1 MGIAVDGRNKM
12 VQRLDTL
19 RTMKAEIGLQWL
31 DARVKYAK
39 AKGEIEKRL
48 VEGAASGA
56 VQWLKEHGPVM
67 AFFMVL
73 TSILTAATSFWI
85 RVIGYCIKS
94 FRLGMLVR
102 AIYDGINDL
111 MADAFGPAINN
122 IHQMRVQLDE
132 YKNEI
137 DKYYAE
143 NERIIKFMWPEVAE
157 AKEKFDKEYA
167 KLMLIEQA
175 IKTYH
180 DLGVMDALRLLHQI
194 YETLENLEALGNDW
208 IHKLENFM
216 DKALSVVELSLWVL
230 SAKLNVMR
238 SQIEDMMR
246 KREADYQDCL
256 SKGQLPDGTWH
267 RPMPEFML
275 DSSGDIIGIFQG
287 S

>member
-1 MGIAVDGRNKM
+1 MQTAVDGRNQM
-12 VQRLDTL
+12 VQKLDTL

-31 DARVKYAK
+31 DARVKYAQAK
-39 AKGEIEKRL
+39 AEIERKL

-56 VQWLKEHGPVM
+56 VEWLKEHGPVM

-73 TSILTAATSFWI
+73 TSILTASTNFWI
-85 RVIGYCIKS
+85 KVIGYMIKS
-94 FRLGMLVR
+94 YRLGALVR
-102 AIYDGINDL
+102 SIYDGINDL
-111 MADAFGPAINN
+111 MADAFGPAVNN
-122 IHQMRVQLDE
+122 LHQMRVELDA

-137 DKYYAE
+137 DKYYDE

-167 KLMLIEQA
+167 KLMIIEQT
-175 IKTYH
+175 IKSIH
-180 DLGVMDALRLLHQI
+180 DLGVMDALRLMNQI
-194 YETLENLEALGNDW
+194 YETLENLERLGNDW
-208 IHKLENFM
+208 IEKLNRYM
-216 DKALSVVELSLWVL
+216 DKAISLVEAALWVL

-246 KREADYQDCL
+246 KREQDYQDCL
-256 SKGQLPDGTWH
+256 SRGQLPDGTWH

-275 DSSGDIIGIFQG
+275 DSGGDIIGVFQG